1 MTTVNTPTTPTA
13 APIGN
18 TPTLPRYIT
27 TGKLFAERVTLHMP
41 ITVRGNATVSNP
53 RKVAPINTP
62 ARPSNSPAEALRLI
76 LNEVTPGIRP
86 YSSDSWLPGHLIEAA
101 QAALASQD
109 EAETPT
115 PPNTQVR
122 QALDALR
129 KANTLHLT
137 GGNEAAID
145 LERKAR
151 LILSGLVETN
161 VADTAA
167 QQHAFNALS
176 VAAWH
181 CARGEPAQALARLRR
196 AQTHIRHSMTTG
208 RA

>member
-18 TPTLPRYIT
+18 TPTLPRFT
-27 TGKLFAERVTLHMP
+27 TTEA
-41 ITVRGNATVSNP
+41 
-53 RKVAPINTP
+53 
-62 ARPSNSPAEALRLI
+62 ALRAI
-76 LNEVTPGIRP
+76 LAEVTPGTRP
-86 YSSDSWLPGHLIEAA
+86 YSSDSYLPAHLIDAA
-101 QAALASQD
+101 KAALASQD

-115 PPNTQVR
+115 QQNTQIA

-129 KANTLHLT
+129 KANTLHMT
-137 GGNEAAID
+137 GSNEAAID

-181 CARGEPAQALARLRR
+181 CARGEPAQALARLCR
-196 AQTHIRHSMTTG
+196 AQSHIKASMTTG